1 MNKWWRAGHFYLM
14 GLGWQGMLGSA
25 LVLGSALLVLFMLLP
40 QRQHAQQLEQD
51 VAQLRN
57 RMKHHKAQWI
67 DRSPQATLKAFYRFL
82 PQEST
87 ASTQVEQVFE
97 AADANGID
105 LDEAEYTMT
114 RDRMA
119 NLSRYQVTLPVHG
132 RYTDIR
138 FFVIDLLNSMPAL
151 AINELTFKREDI
163 HTQEVEA
170 RLRLTIY
177 LGRGV

>member
-1 MNKWWRAGHFYLM
+1 MNKWYQSDQFYLQS
-14 GLGWQGMLGSA
+14 LGWPGMLGSA
-25 LVLGSALLVLFMLLP
+25 LVLGAALLALFLLLP

-51 VAQLRN
+51 VMQLRN
-57 RMKHHKAQWI
+57 RMKNHKAQWI
-67 DRSPQATLKAFYRFL
+67 DRSPEATLKAFYRFL
-82 PQEST
+82 PQES
-87 ASTQVEQVFE
+87 AAAAQVAKLFE

-114 RDRMA
+114 RDQLA
-119 NLSRYQVTLPVHG
+119 GFSRYQVTLPLHG

-151 AINELTFKREDI
+151 AINELTFKREDV

-170 RLRLTIY
+170 RLRLIIY